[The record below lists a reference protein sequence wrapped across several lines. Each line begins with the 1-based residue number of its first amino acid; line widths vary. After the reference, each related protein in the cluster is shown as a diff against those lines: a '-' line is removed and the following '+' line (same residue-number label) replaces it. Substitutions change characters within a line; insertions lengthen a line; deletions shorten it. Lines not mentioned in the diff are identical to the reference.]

1 LLWIIATVYSGTIV
15 HKNNITVLFIATV
28 SGFNKK
34 RSAETIAASV
44 FQLSMFLQHT
54 YLIEHA
60 CVNTILIQ
68 QISGSKSCYRN
79 PKKKSLKQQ
88 PGTGSVLKQAIK
100 LPVFILMCRL
110 KQQYVD
116 DRLPTPAIKSC

>member
-1 LLWIIATVYSGTIV
+1 LLWIIATVYSGTIA

-28 SGFNKK
+28 YGFNKK

-68 QISGSKSCYRN
+68 QISGSKSCYRD
-79 PKKKSLKQQ
+79 PKKKIVKTAAGNRVGGKTGNKA
-88 PGTGSVLKQAIK
+88 PGFYFDVQVEATVCG
-100 LPVFILMCRL
+100 
-110 KQQYVD
+110 
-116 DRLPTPAIKSC
+116 